1 MSTISSARRPRDR
14 ELYPLVSV
22 DIALFSLVDGAL
34 KVLLVKRDAE
44 PQKGRWALPGGVLDP
59 GRDADLER
67 TARRVLEEK
76 TDLRDVPYLRQ
87 VHVFSGRDR
96 DPRGWSLSVLF
107 CALLPRDRVPAQAG
121 HKVAEVAW
129 RDAARPGSGL
139 AFDHAKHIAASLEL
153 LRDTVGAKAL
163 PLHLLPDEFT
173 LTELQRAVEAIL
185 GTPIEKSAFRRR
197 LHEDPSLEP
206 IEGAFQRGAQRP
218 AQLYCA
224 AAGFEFEKPLKS

>member
-1 MSTISSARRPRDR
+1 MSSARRPKDR

-34 KVLLVKRDAE
+34 DVLLVKRDSE

-59 GRDADLER
+59 SRDADLEC

-76 TDLRDVPYLRQ
+76 TDLRDVPYLKQ
-87 VHVFSGRDR
+87 VQVFSGRDR

-107 CALLPRDRVPAQAG
+107 CALLPLGQVPAQAKR
-121 HKVAEVAW
+121 KVAEVAW
-129 RDAARPGSGL
+129 RDAAHPGGGL
-139 AFDHAKHIAASLEL
+139 AFDHARHVAASLAL
-153 LRDTVGAKAL
+153 LRDTVGAKVL
-163 PLHLLPDEFT
+163 PLHLLRDEFT

-185 GTPIEKSAFRRR
+185 GTAIEKSAFRRR
-197 LHEDPSLEP
+197 LHDDPSLEP

-218 AQLYCA
+218 AQLYRA
-224 AAGFEFEKPLKS
+224 ARGFAFEKPPKA